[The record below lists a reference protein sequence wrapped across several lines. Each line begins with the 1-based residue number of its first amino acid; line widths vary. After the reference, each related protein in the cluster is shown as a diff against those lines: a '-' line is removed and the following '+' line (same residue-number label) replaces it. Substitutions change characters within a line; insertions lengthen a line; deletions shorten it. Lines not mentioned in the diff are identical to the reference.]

1 MDFELCPVSDA
12 GRVFVDLCESH
23 RDVFSSRA
31 AVHDRDG
38 SFPTENF
45 ADLARSGIM
54 AATVPAELGG
64 LGVSDLR
71 DQVVGINRLARGDG
85 STAIAAN
92 MHIGHVRGLAAAR
105 PAEVRSRIMVCEMQ
119 KPDGKSWDFLF
130 QKPLSVSNFKGKWY
144 LKRSGD

>member
-12 GRVFVDLCESH
+12 GRIFVDLCEAH
-23 RDVFSSRA
+23 QGVFSSRA

-92 MHIGHVRGLAAAR
+92 MHIGHVRGLSVDLAPGNGGR
-105 PAEVRSRIMVCEMQ
+105 PNRPSR
-119 KPDGKSWDFLF
+119 
-130 QKPLSVSNFKGKWY
+130 
-144 LKRSGD
+144 RSGPHSAGCR